1 MLMLYVILAADLKA
15 CSLVNLILKY
25 ADDTTL
31 LVPHCSDVSILDEF
45 EAIRNWTRLNKM
57 QRNVKKIKELVF
69 TTPTQIGRAHV

>member
-31 LVPHCSDVSILDEF
+31 LVPQCSDTSIL
-45 EAIRNWTRLNKM
+45 
-57 QRNVKKIKELVF
+57 VF
-69 TTPTQIGRAHV
+69 